1 VPPLVRRYI
10 KTSFVFLVAGLLL
23 GSYIIVAE
31 FLAASS
37 PPRLFI
43 TAHAHLLLVGFM
55 LMMVMGVATWMFPRP
70 ARDDTRYRPELAEA
84 VYWLMTLAT
93 ALRAGAEV
101 LVGLAGA
108 PPLRWLVAA
117 GGLGQLV
124 GAALFALNMWWRVRM
139 PPVASPSSR

>member
-10 KTSFVFLVAGLLL
+10 KTSFVFLMAGLLL
-23 GSYIIVAE
+23 GSYIVVAE
-31 FLAASS
+31 FLAGSH

-70 ARDDTRYRPELAEA
+70 AREDTRYRPELAKA
-84 VYWLMTLAT
+84 VYWLMTLST
-93 ALRAGAEV
+93 TLRAVAE
-101 LVGLAGA
+101 LLLALAGA
-108 PPLRWLVAA
+108 PPLGWLIAA

-139 PPVASPSSR
+139 PPAAAPSTR